1 MNKNNFLVILLLCSL
16 SSTGYAMA
24 CDQAN
29 VLFKAKSTDI
39 IPRWGLQVNVK
50 HKQRVY
56 FHSAPH
62 DTCKIKDLFIIQ
74 NDIVSGYHFYR
85 EPSEQEWIYVL
96 YYSKRKDLDNEIVE
110 GWIKFKDL
118 KNIPREFP

>member
-1 MNKNNFLVILLLCSL
+1 MVQTLFVVLLALITTFSHAHIDCLKLNDHVLKQGNQIAPVWILS
-16 SSTGYAMA
+16 
-24 CDQAN
+24 
-29 VLFKAKSTDI
+29 AKS
-39 IPRWGLQVNVK
+39 
-50 HKQRVY
+50 KQRVY

-62 DTCKIKDLFIIQ
+62 DACKIKDLFIIQ

-85 EPSEQEWIYVL
+85 EPSEQDWIYVL

-110 GWIKFKDL
+110 GWIKFKNL